1 MSIEHIKKPLVA
13 VDTVIFTVKD
23 NDLYTLVI
31 KRLHEPFKNQWTL
44 VGGFI
49 DIDKDESIEDTA
61 KRKLAEKTGVL
72 TPYVEQVET
81 IGNATRD
88 PRGWSMTTA
97 YFALISSDNIEL
109 KSMKG
114 AVDTKWTKIS
124 GNGISEK
131 LAYDHEQIL
140 TNCLERLR
148 SKVLY
153 TTLPAYLLPD
163 EFTISEMQKIYEII
177 LGKVIDRKSFQRR
190 MFKAGILEETGEMK
204 ESGRRPAKLYRLKEK
219 NYTHYFLRN
228 IEGAQ

>member
-31 KRLHEPFKNQWTL
+31 KRLHEPFKDQWTL

-49 DIDKDESIEDTA
+49 DVDKDESIEDTA

-97 YFALISSDNIEL
+97 YFALISSDNVEL
-109 KSMKG
+109 KSMRG
-114 AVDTKWTKIS
+114 AVDTKWTKIVD
-124 GNGISEK
+124 NNIVEK

-140 TNCLERLR
+140 SNCLDRLR

-177 LGKVIDRKSFQRR
+177 LGKTIDRKSFQRR
-190 MFKAGILEETGEMK
+190 MFNANILEETGDMK
-204 ESGRRPAKLYRLKEK
+204 ESGRRPAKLYRLIEK

-228 IEGAQ
+228 MEGA